1 MGRKNNGKPP
11 AECFRDNPLHR
22 LTAGKLP
29 DKRTACLMTTPHQN
43 AIGQLKTLLLSG
55 DPRFWE
61 LLAQATWS
69 ARDFE
74 ELFLL
79 SSLRKKAHARK
90 LNPPQPPKDKLRLAI
105 LGGYSLYPLHEL
117 IEHLCEL
124 ENHPVEL
131 WQGDYDNYIS
141 EIMDEASGLYAF
153 APHVVFLLPA
163 ERRCLYTGKLTDPR
177 ELAQAEAQR
186 VVDSLLELTRKVNE
200 RTGAEVITT
209 NFMLPARHDLGAFR
223 SRTLGS
229 DWSFRKWVNLELGLA
244 APAYLHLC
252 DWEFLANRIGG
263 LAARDE
269 RSWFES
275 KQPCSP
281 ALLVEL
287 AREAAR
293 LTGALKRAPKK
304 VLVLDLDNTLWG
316 GVVADD
322 GLEGIELGD
331 TSPRGEAFKAFQKY
345 IVSLKQRGVLLAV
358 CSKNDH
364 AKAAEPF
371 EKHPDMVLKMEDIVC
386 FKANWEPKSENI
398 RAMAPELNLGLDSF
412 VFVDDNPAEIEI
424 VRQFAPEVTTIL
436 LGPDP
441 SDYVAQLADCRLFEP
456 KNITGED
463 AERTSQYRSD
473 AQRKALAATV
483 TDMAAYLE
491 SLQMEAVI
499 SEFTPVDVPRLSQLI
514 NKSNQF
520 NLTTRRRSEAEVTAV
535 MNDAG
540 FIGYSVRLK
549 DRFGDHG
556 LIGIVIGEQAGET
569 MRVDT
574 WLMSCRVLKRQV
586 EEETLNELARLAAAR
601 GCTRLEGIYLPTAK
615 NEMVRDFYGRMGFT
629 LTAESQAKH
638 EFELQLESFQ
648 PVPTKIKIIRRAYE
662 PS

>member
-1 MGRKNNGKPP
+1 MDIN
-11 AECFRDNPLHR
+11 
-22 LTAGKLP
+22 
-29 DKRTACLMTTPHQN
+29 
-43 AIGQLKTLLLSG
+43 QLKSLLLKG
-55 DPRFWE
+55 DPEFW
-61 LLAQATWS
+61 AQLQSLTQS
-69 ARDFE
+69 AHDFG

-90 LNPPQPPKDKLRLAI
+90 LAKPDAPAKKLRLA
-105 LGGYSLYPLHEL
+105 LVGGYSLYPLHEL

-131 WQGDYDNYIS
+131 WQGDYDNYLS
-141 EIMDEASGLYAF
+141 EIMDDDSELYSF
-153 APHVVFLLPA
+153 APQVVFMLPA
-163 ERRCLYTGKLTDPR
+163 ERRCIYTGKLTDPR
-177 ELAQAEAQR
+177 ELVQAEAQR
-186 VVDSLLELTRKVNE
+186 AVDSLLELARKVNE
-200 RTGAEVITT
+200 KTGAEVITT

-229 DWSFRKWVNLELGLA
+229 DWAFRKWVNLELGLA
-244 APAYLHLC
+244 APSYLHIC
-252 DWEFLANRIGG
+252 DWSFLAHRHGG

-269 RSWFES
+269 RGWFES
-275 KQPCSP
+275 KQPCSS

-287 AREAAR
+287 AREVSH
-293 LTGALKRAPKK
+293 LIFSLKRAPKK

-322 GLEGIELGD
+322 GLDGIELGD

-345 IVSLKQRGVLLAV
+345 IASLKQRGVLLAV
-358 CSKNDH
+358 CSKNDL
-364 AKAAEPF
+364 ARAQEPF
-371 EKHPDMVLKMEDIVC
+371 QKHPDMVLKLDDIVS

-424 VRQFAPEVTTIL
+424 VRQFVPEVTTIL

-441 SDYVAQLADCRLFEP
+441 SEYVGQLADSRLFEP
-456 KNITGED
+456 RNITAED

-473 AQRKALAATV
+473 VQRKALESSV
-483 TDMAAYLE
+483 TDMGAYLE

-520 NLTTRRRSEAEVTAV
+520 NLTTHRRSEAEVTAV
-535 MNDAG
+535 MNDEN

-556 LIGIVIGEQAGET
+556 LISIVIGEKVGET
-569 MRVDT
+569 LNIDT
-574 WLMSCRVLKRQV
+574 WLMSCRVLKRGV
-586 EEETLNELARLAAAR
+586 EEIVLNELVRLAKWKN
-601 GCTRLEGIYLPTAK
+601 CPRLAGVYLPTPK
-615 NEMVRDFYGRMGFT
+615 NEMVRDFYGKMGFT
-629 LTAESQAKH
+629 LTAESEAKR
-638 EFELQLESFQ
+638 EFELRLENFA
-648 PVPTKIKIIRRAYE
+648 PRETKIKIVRQAYAE
-662 PS
+662 K

>member
-1 MGRKNNGKPP
+1 MEISQAKN
-11 AECFRDNPLHR
+11 
-22 LTAGKLP
+22 
-29 DKRTACLMTTPHQN
+29 
-43 AIGQLKTLLLSG
+43 LLLSG
-55 DPRFWE
+55 DPEFWVQ
-61 LLAQATWS
+61 LKSLTRS

-90 LNPPQPPKDKLRLAI
+90 LLPPKPPKETLRLAI

-117 IEHLCEL
+117 IEHLCEV
-124 ENHPVEL
+124 EKFPVEL

-141 EIMDEASGLYAF
+141 EIMDDGSELYSF
-153 APHVVFLLPA
+153 APQVVFLLPA
-163 ERRCLYTGKLTDPR
+163 ERRCTYTGKLTDPR
-177 ELAQAEAQR
+177 ELVQAEAQR
-186 VVDSLLELTRKVNE
+186 AVDSVLELARKVNE
-200 RTGAEVITT
+200 KTGAEVITT
-209 NFMLPARHDLGAFR
+209 NFRLPPLHDLGAFR
-223 SRTLGS
+223 SRTLAS
-229 DWSFRKWVNLELGLA
+229 DWSFREWVNLELGLA
-244 APAYLHLC
+244 APAYLHIC
-252 DWEFLANRIGG
+252 DWDFLANRIGG
-263 LAARDE
+263 IASRDE

-275 KQPCSP
+275 KQPCSY
-281 ALLVEL
+281 ALMVEL
-287 AREAAR
+287 AREAAQII
-293 LTGALKRAPKK
+293 LSLKRAPKK

-322 GLEGIELGD
+322 GLEGIDLGD

-364 AKAAEPF
+364 AKAVEPF
-371 EKHPDMVLKMEDIVC
+371 EKHPDMVLKMEDIVS

-456 KNITGED
+456 RSITSED
-463 AERTSQYRSD
+463 AERTGQYKSD
-473 AQRKALAATV
+473 AQRKALEASV
-483 TDMAAYLE
+483 TDMASYLE
-491 SLQMEAVI
+491 SLQMEGVL

-520 NLTTRRRSEAEVTAV
+520 NLTTHRRSEAEVIAV
-535 MNDAG
+535 MNGPEYA
-540 FIGYSVRLK
+540 GYSMRLK

-556 LIGIVIGEQAGET
+556 LIGVVIGRKDGET
-569 MRVDT
+569 MHLDT

-586 EEETLNELARLAAAR
+586 EEEVLNEIARLAKAR
-601 GCTRLEGIYLPTAK
+601 DCTRLEGVYLPTPK
-615 NEMVRDFYGRMGFT
+615 NEMVRDFYTRMGFT
-629 LTAESQAKH
+629 LTAESETKR
-638 EFELQLESFQ
+638 EFELRLENYQSI
-648 PVPTKIKIIRRAYE
+648 PTKIKITRRAYE

>member
-1 MGRKNNGKPP
+1 M
-11 AECFRDNPLHR
+11 D
-22 LTAGKLP
+22 TS
-29 DKRTACLMTTPHQN
+29 
-43 AIGQLKTLLLSG
+43 QLKKLLLDD
-55 DPRFWE
+55 DPAFWIQLK
-61 LLAQATWS
+61 LLTNA

-90 LNPPQPPKDKLRLAI
+90 LANPIAAPKKLRLAI
-105 LGGYSLYPLHEL
+105 VGGYSLYPLHEL
-117 IEHLCEL
+117 IEHLCEV
-124 ENHPVEL
+124 ENFPAEL

-141 EIMDEASGLYAF
+141 EIMDDNSELYAF
-153 APHVVFLLPA
+153 APQVVFMLPA
-163 ERRCLYTGKLTDPR
+163 ERRCTYIGHLTDAR
-177 ELAQAEAQR
+177 KLQQAAAKN
-186 VVDSLLELTRKVNE
+186 VVDSILELARKVNE
-200 RTGAEVITT
+200 KTRAEVITT

-229 DWSFRKWVNLELGLA
+229 DWSFRKWVNLEIGLN
-244 APAYLHLC
+244 APSFLHIC
-252 DWEFLANRIGG
+252 DLEFLANRLGG

-275 KQPCSP
+275 KQPCSS

-287 AREAAR
+287 AREAAN
-293 LTGALKRAPKK
+293 LIASLKRAPKK

-358 CSKNDH
+358 CSKNDLD
-364 AKAAEPF
+364 KAQEPF
-371 EKHPDMVLKMEDIVC
+371 QKHPEMVLRLDDIVS

-436 LGPDP
+436 LSADP

-456 KNITGED
+456 RSITNED
-463 AERTSQYRSD
+463 AGRTSQYRSD
-473 AQRKALAATV
+473 AQRKNLEASV
-483 TDMAAYLE
+483 TDMDSYLTSLEME
-491 SLQMEAVI
+491 SAM
-499 SEFTPVDVPRLSQLI
+499 SEFVPVDVPRLSQLI

-520 NLTTRRRSEAEVTAV
+520 NLTTHRRSEAEVIAV
-535 MNDAG
+535 MNDKNFAG
-540 FIGYSVRLK
+540 FSVRLK

-556 LIGIVIGEQAGET
+556 LISIIIGEKVGDA
-569 MRVDT
+569 MRIDT
-574 WLMSCRVLKRQV
+574 WLMSCRVLKRGV
-586 EEETLNELARLAAAR
+586 EEEVLNELVRLARLKDCQSLL
-601 GCTRLEGIYLPTAK
+601 GTFLPTAK
-615 NEMVRDFYGRMGFT
+615 NDMVRDFYGKMGFT
-629 LTAESQAKH
+629 LTAESESKR
-638 EFELQLESFQ
+638 EFELKLENFQ
-648 PVPTKIKIIRRAYE
+648 PAQTKIKVISRAYE